1 MLAAFGV
8 VLAAC
13 VLSFGLTGV
22 CLVGNFS
29 RFPLVSLPTM
39 PYSSALLFGLAL
51 LALTVAC
58 VVGSIYYFAF
68 ICQLFRSY
76 GRFRQNALSTGKG
89 EAALPPLPIHPQL
102 QPRRRLRMFLII
114 SVMCFNDKLQH
125 SKKASQSS
133 RPQTR
138 KISIIFSRDLC
149 VRENTSQAA
158 SVEFWC
164 SAPKLCAQQTAILL
178 SKTQRVF
185 RQPKQPCR
193 FIPRQG
199 CFFHIYIGISVNPCA
214 ETGYPKSPARSG
226 RKRCTPPG

>member
-1 MLAAFGV
+1 MFSVLLAAFGV

-114 SVMCFNDKLQH
+114 SVMCFGVALVLGLALSMILAD
-125 SKKASQSS
+125 S
-133 RPQTR
+133 P
-138 KISIIFSRDLC
+138 
-149 VRENTSQAA
+149 
-158 SVEFWC
+158 EFW
-164 SAPKLCAQQTAILL
+164 
-178 SKTQRVF
+178 
-185 RQPKQPCR
+185 
-193 FIPRQG
+193 
-199 CFFHIYIGISVNPCA
+199 HIWGWFNYG
-214 ETGYPKSPARSG
+214 G
-226 RKRCTPPG
+226 